1 MPCED
6 DEEDNEALISTISQN
21 YVPKNIIQIEDIS
34 RETTIAQILNFAAKK
49 IKSLGFPS
57 MDLKMG
63 YMQPSLVDASQ
74 NDDPAAPLSD
84 FEDPLQV
91 ISSQELYAACNMH

>member
-6 DEEDNEALISTISQN
+6 DEEDIEALISTISEN

-34 RETTIAQILNFAAKK
+34 RDTTIAQILKFAAKK

-63 YMQPSLVDASQ
+63 FMQPSLVDASPNDNHARQ
-74 NDDPAAPLSD
+74 WGDAGLLIDDP
-84 FEDPLQV
+84 E
-91 ISSQELYAACNMH
+91 

>member
-1 MPCED
+1 MPCEN
-6 DEEDNEALISTISQN
+6 DEEDNEAVISTISDN
-21 YVPKNIIQIEDIS
+21 YMPQNIILIEDIS
-34 RETTIAQILNFAAKK
+34 RETTISQILNFAAKR

-74 NDDPAAPLSD
+74 NDDHAAPLSD

-91 ISSQELYAACNMH
+91 ISSQQLYAACNMH

>member
-1 MPCED
+1 MPCEN
-6 DEEDNEALISTISQN
+6 DEEDNEAVISTISDN
-21 YVPKNIIQIEDIS
+21 YMPQNIILIEDIS

-74 NDDPAAPLSD
+74 NDDHAAPLSD

-91 ISSQELYAACNMH
+91 ISSQQLYAACNMH